1 MERLTEWKDNRNMLA
16 KTKFS
21 GDFGSANII
30 CKLAEYEDLE
40 ELIGIHLKE
49 IAEIFSQHI
58 PEDCKNPRKAIVLTD
73 DDVDKWND
81 YKNAEEQGLLLR
93 LPCEVGDTVYAI
105 CTCEAVDTV
114 LDGTLYGSNGGFG
127 TATGYYCP
135 YELSDK
141 CPHIDADDCD
151 ECKNIE
157 AVFEDTVDYINITEY
172 EVIIGLKNTNLCV
185 TIDEIGKTV
194 FLTQAE
200 AEQKL
205 KEMESD

>member
-1 MERLTEWKDNRNMLA
+1 MERLTKRD
-16 KTKFS
+16 S
-21 GDFGSANII
+21 YGDVYVKQHDYVTASERIAECEGFEDFEEIFRKKMTDTASERL
-30 CKLAEYEDLE
+30 CEYEDL
-40 ELIGIHLKE
+40 
-49 IAEIFSQHI
+49 
-58 PEDCKNPRKAIVLTD
+58 
-73 DDVDKWND
+73 
-81 YKNAEEQGLLLR
+81 EEQGLLLR
-93 LPCEVGDTVYAI
+93 LPCKVGSTVYAI
-105 CTCEAVDTV
+105 CTCEAVGTV

-141 CPHIDADDCD
+141 CPHIDIDDCD

-157 AVFEDTVDYINITEY
+157 SVFEDTIDYINITEY

-194 FLTQAE
+194 FLTKAE

-205 KEMESD
+205 KEMECD